1 MGDSLPRRITDSGLL
16 DLPQKFVEYMKDKG
30 KQCLEPEELIKELKD
45 WQKSSASVVSE
56 EDREFIREELA
67 WLAEWIRSRYPKLNF
82 CDIRR
87 FLTEM
92 VSVSV

>member
-1 MGDSLPRRITDSGLL
+1 MGGSLPRRITDSGLL
-16 DLPQKFVEYMKDKG
+16 DLPQKFVENMKDRG
-30 KQCLEPEELIKELKD
+30 KQRLEPEELVKELKD
-45 WQKSSASVVSE
+45 WQKSSENMVSE
-56 EDREFIREELA
+56 EDRKFIREELA
-67 WLAEWIRSRYPKLNF
+67 WLAEWVRSRYPKLNF

>member
-56 EDREFIREELA
+56 EDREFIRDEQA
-67 WLAEWIRSRYPKLNF
+67 WLAEWVRSRYPKLNF